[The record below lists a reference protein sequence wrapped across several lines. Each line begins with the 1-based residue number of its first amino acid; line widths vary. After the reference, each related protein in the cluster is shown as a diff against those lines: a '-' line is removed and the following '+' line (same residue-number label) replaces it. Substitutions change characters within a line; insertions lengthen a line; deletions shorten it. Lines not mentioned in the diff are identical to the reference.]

1 MSQGTRKKELSLLN
15 LLFCI
20 LVVLIHC
27 LSQPVSVLT
36 RDSWQYALVLCVQR
50 LAFVSVPG
58 FFFLSGL
65 KLTLFSQRHPSLV
78 KYWLGRVRTI
88 LLPYILSVAVYYLY
102 FWTHHYFPFSL
113 TDFGGYL
120 VRGDLSSHFYFVV
133 TLVQF
138 TVLTPL
144 FLWLARRFDPAVL
157 LPFALGITWLSSL
170 YLQAILAAAVPG
182 LEFPYGDRVFLSYLV
197 YYLAGC
203 CAGQAYPKFL
213 ALLERNTPLIAFL
226 AAAFAVWDGIASWLG
241 FSGRQSI
248 PYLELVHTLYILSA
262 ILLLFR
268 LAVWVRSPLP
278 RLGVAVD
285 RASYLIYLYH
295 CLVIVIVNDKM
306 ANLGVASVGLQL
318 VIRLLVVYVVTI
330 SGALLWQRAVAA
342 LRRRTAS
349 GSKHRSGQV

>member
-27 LSQPVSVLT
+27 LSQPVSVLD
-36 RDSWQYALVLCVQR
+36 RSSWQYALVLCVQR

-65 KLTLFSQRHPSLV
+65 KLTLFADRHRSLI

-88 LLPYILSVAVYYLY
+88 LLPYILAVAIYYLY

-113 TDFGGYL
+113 ADFWGYL

-138 TVLTPL
+138 MVLTPV

-157 LPFALGITWLSSL
+157 LPFALGLTWLSSL
-170 YLQAILAAAVPG
+170 YLQDILTSAVPG
-182 LEFPYGDRVFLSYLV
+182 VTFPYGDRVFLSYLI

-203 CAGQAYPKFL
+203 CAGQSYFQVP
-213 ALLERNTPLIAFL
+213 
-226 AAAFAVWDGIASWLG
+226 G
-241 FSGRQSI
+241 
-248 PYLELVHTLYILSA
+248 SA
-262 ILLLFR
+262 
-268 LAVWVRSPLP
+268 
-278 RLGVAVD
+278 GTQ
-285 RASYLIYLYH
+285 RASYRCPGRSL
-295 CLVIVIVNDKM
+295 C
-306 ANLGVASVGLQL
+306 GVGWGGQLAGLFRTAGD
-318 VIRLLVVYVVTI
+318 RL
-330 SGALLWQRAVAA
+330 SGAGPHPVHSQHHSAAVPAGRPGPGSPVPPVGGGGPGQ
-342 LRRRTAS
+342 LPHLSVPLS
-349 GSKHRSGQV
+349 GHCHL